1 MARKMTPLQRKYRQ
15 AFRTVERRIAKL
27 ESQGYVFNKSKL
39 PTYRKNITT
48 SALTHV
54 QKFTERYLKNM
65 PSTQF
70 RVGVN
75 QYTTGKRG
83 AEIQASYR
91 GKKGARTRR
100 VRAKERS
107 KLQRELAKE
116 EFQQSLLDTKY
127 KGDERFEDTSYR
139 DNEPDYRGEEAR
151 KEDALAE
158 SINNGESNDYYVVYP
173 NGDIV
178 DAETGEIV
186 FEPSKYVELTK
197 GVFQH
202 TETGTIIEAP
212 YMAGFFAG
220 KPYGEALVDGLD
232 SLISDYEQSDNR
244 WVREKASALR
254 DSFESADK
262 DTMADNLGHMSSDF
276 ISYVQQVIEESGG
289 NQNEVNNNYA
299 KIVEIQALIEGRT
312 LEMGSL
318 RNSFAD

>member
-15 AFRTVERRIAKL
+15 AFRTVERRISKL

-39 PTYRKNITT
+39 PTFRKNITT
-48 SALTHV
+48 SALKHV

-107 KLQRELAKE
+107 KLQRELAKQ

-127 KGDERFEDTSYR
+127 KDDERYADTTSY
-139 DNEPDYRGEEAR
+139 EAR
-151 KEDALAE
+151 LSEQAILEDALAE
-158 SINNGESNDYYVVYP
+158 AINTGESNEFFAVLP
-173 NGDIV
+173 NGDVV
-178 DAETGEIV
+178 DIETGEIV
-186 FEPSKYVELTK
+186 FEPKAKPNKQVTPEKELFDGYVMKEV
-197 GVFQH
+197 GVSRV
-202 TETGTIIEAP
+202 E
-212 YMAGFFAG
+212 
-220 KPYGEALVDGLD
+220 GLD
-232 SLISDYEQSDNR
+232 NLIADYETSDNR
-244 WVREKASALR
+244 WVREKAEMLR
-254 DSFESADK
+254 ASFERADI
-262 DTMADNLGHMSSDF
+262 DTLADNLAHMPSDF
-276 ISYVQQVIEESGG
+276 IEYVQRVLNNSGG
-289 NQNEVNNNYA
+289 TQEDINNNYA
-299 KIVEIQALIEGRT
+299 KLVEIQALIEGRT

>member
-15 AFRTVERRIAKL
+15 TFRTVERRISKL
-27 ESQGYVFNKSKL
+27 ESQGYVFDKSKL
-39 PTYRKNITT
+39 PTFRKNITT
-48 SALTHV
+48 SALKHL

-100 VRAKERS
+100 LRAKERS
-107 KLQRELAKE
+107 KLQRELAKQ

-127 KGDERFEDTSYR
+127 KDDERYAETTS
-139 DNEPDYRGEEAR
+139 DEAR
-151 KEDALAE
+151 LSEQAILEDALAE
-158 SINNGESNDYYVVYP
+158 AINTGESNEFFAVFP
-173 NGDIV
+173 NGDVV

-186 FEPSKYVELTK
+186 FEPKAKPNKQVEPDKVLFDGYVMKEV
-197 GVFQH
+197 GVSRV
-202 TETGTIIEAP
+202 E
-212 YMAGFFAG
+212 
-220 KPYGEALVDGLD
+220 GLD
-232 SLISDYEQSDNR
+232 NLIADYEVSDNR
-244 WVREKASALR
+244 WVREKAEMLR
-254 DSFESADK
+254 ASFEMADQ
-262 DTMADNLGHMSSDF
+262 DTLADNLAHMPSDF
-276 ISYVQQVIEESGG
+276 IEYVQKILNNSGG
-289 NQNEVNNNYA
+289 TQEDINNNYA
-299 KIVEIQALIEGRT
+299 KLVEIQALIEGRT

>member
-15 AFRTVERRIAKL
+15 TFRTVERRISKL
-27 ESQGYVFNKSKL
+27 ESQGFVFDKSKL
-39 PTYRKNITT
+39 PTFRKNITT
-48 SALTHV
+48 SALKHL

-100 VRAKERS
+100 LRAKERS
-107 KLQRELAKE
+107 KLQRELAKQ

-127 KGDERFEDTSYR
+127 KDDERYAETTS
-139 DNEPDYRGEEAR
+139 DEAR
-151 KEDALAE
+151 LSEQAILEDALAE
-158 SINNGESNDYYVVYP
+158 AINTGESNEFFAVFP
-173 NGDIV
+173 NGDVV
-178 DAETGEIV
+178 DTDTGEIV
-186 FEPSKYVELTK
+186 YEQATNEIKQESQTDYAVK
-197 GVFQH
+197 G
-202 TETGTIIEAP
+202 
-212 YMAGFFAG
+212 
-220 KPYGEALVDGLD
+220 YGESLVDGLD
-232 SLISDYEQSDNR
+232 DLIADYEQSDNR

-254 DSFESADK
+254 DSFDMADQE
-262 DTMADNLGHMSSDF
+262 TLADNLGHMSSDF

-289 NQNEVNNNYA
+289 DQNEVNNNYA

>member
-1 MARKMTPLQRKYRQ
+1 
-15 AFRTVERRIAKL
+15 
-27 ESQGYVFNKSKL
+27 
-39 PTYRKNITT
+39 
-48 SALTHV
+48 
-54 QKFTERYLKNM
+54 M

-107 KLQRELAKE
+107 KLQRELAKQ

-127 KGDERFEDTSYR
+127 KDDERYADTTS
-139 DNEPDYRGEEAR
+139 DEAR
-151 KEDALAE
+151 LSEKAILEDALAE
-158 SINNGESNDYYVVYP
+158 AINTGVSNEFFAVFP
-173 NGDIV
+173 NGDVV
-178 DAETGEIV
+178 DTETGEIV
-186 FEPSKYVELTK
+186 YERAKKEITQEYQSEYPVK
-197 GVFQH
+197 G
-202 TETGTIIEAP
+202 
-212 YMAGFFAG
+212 
-220 KPYGEALVDGLD
+220 YGESLVDGLD
-232 SLISDYEQSDNR
+232 ALIADYEQSDNR

-254 DSFESADK
+254 DSFESADR
-262 DTMADNLGHMSSDF
+262 DTMADNLAHMSSDF

-318 RNSFAD
+318 RNDFAD

>member
-15 AFRTVERRIAKL
+15 AFRTVERRISKL
-27 ESQGYVFNKSKL
+27 ESQGYVFDKSKL
-39 PTYRKNITT
+39 PTFRKNITT
-48 SALTHV
+48 SALKHV

-107 KLQRELAKE
+107 KLQREQAKE
-116 EFQQSLLDTKY
+116 QFQQSLLDTKY
-127 KGDERFEDTSYR
+127 KGDERYADTTS
-139 DNEPDYRGEEAR
+139 DEAR
-151 KEDALAE
+151 LSEQAILEDALAE
-158 SINNGESNDYYVVYP
+158 AINTGVSNEFFAVFP
-173 NGDIV
+173 NGDVV
-178 DAETGEIV
+178 DTDTGEIV
-186 FEPSKYVELTK
+186 YEQDKKEINQEYQSVYPVKN
-197 GVFQH
+197 
-202 TETGTIIEAP
+202 
-212 YMAGFFAG
+212 
-220 KPYGEALVDGLD
+220 YGESLVDGLD
-232 SLISDYEQSDNR
+232 NLIADYEQSDNR
-244 WVREKASALR
+244 WVREKATALR

-262 DTMADNLGHMSSDF
+262 ETLADNLGYMSSDF

-289 NQNEVNNNYA
+289 DQNEVNNNYA

-318 RNSFAD
+318 RNDFAD

>member
-1 MARKMTPLQRKYRQ
+1 MARKITPLQRKYRQ
-15 AFRTVERRIAKL
+15 TFRTVERRISKL
-27 ESQGYVFNKSKL
+27 ESQGYVFDKSKL
-39 PTYRKNITT
+39 PTFRKNITT
-48 SALTHV
+48 SALKHL

-100 VRAKERS
+100 LRAKERS
-107 KLQRELAKE
+107 KLQRELAKQ

-127 KGDERFEDTSYR
+127 KDDERYAETTS
-139 DNEPDYRGEEAR
+139 DEAR
-151 KEDALAE
+151 LSEQAILEDALAE
-158 SINNGESNDYYVVYP
+158 AINTGVSNEFFAVFQ
-173 NGDIV
+173 NGDVV
-178 DAETGEIV
+178 DTDTGEIV
-186 FEPSKYVELTK
+186 YELDK
-197 GVFQH
+197 KEINQEYQSVYPVKNYC
-202 TETGTIIEAP
+202 ES
-212 YMAGFFAG
+212 
-220 KPYGEALVDGLD
+220 LVDGLD
-232 SLISDYEQSDNR
+232 NLIADYEQSDNR

-254 DSFESADK
+254 DSFDMADQE
-262 DTMADNLGHMSSDF
+262 TLADNLGHMSSDF

-289 NQNEVNNNYA
+289 DQNEVNNNYA

>member
-1 MARKMTPLQRKYRQ
+1 MSRKMTPLQRKYRQ

-75 QYTTGKRG
+75 KYTTGKRG
-83 AEIQASYR
+83 AEIQASR
-91 GKKGARTRR
+91 SGKKGARTRR

-107 KLQRELAKE
+107 KLQRELAKQ

-127 KGDERFEDTSYR
+127 KGDERYAETTS
-139 DNEPDYRGEEAR
+139 DEAR
-151 KEDALAE
+151 LSEQAILEDALAE
-158 SINNGESNDYYVVYP
+158 AINTGESNEFFAVFP
-173 NGDIV
+173 NGDVV
-178 DAETGEIV
+178 DTETGEIV
-186 FEPSKYVELTK
+186 YERTQKEITQEYQSEYPVK
-197 GVFQH
+197 G
-202 TETGTIIEAP
+202 
-212 YMAGFFAG
+212 
-220 KPYGEALVDGLD
+220 YGDSLVDGLD
-232 SLISDYEQSDNR
+232 DLIADYEQSDNR

-254 DSFESADK
+254 DSLDMADRE
-262 DTMADNLGHMSSDF
+262 TLADNLGHMSSDF

-289 NQNEVNNNYA
+289 DQNEVNNNYA

>member
-15 AFRTVERRIAKL
+15 TFRTVERRISKL
-27 ESQGYVFNKSKL
+27 ESQGFVFDKSKL
-39 PTYRKNITT
+39 PTFRKNITT
-48 SALTHV
+48 SALKHL

-100 VRAKERS
+100 LRAKERS
-107 KLQRELAKE
+107 KLQRELAKQ

-127 KGDERFEDTSYR
+127 KDDERYAETTS
-139 DNEPDYRGEEAR
+139 DEAR
-151 KEDALAE
+151 LSEQAILEDALAE
-158 SINNGESNDYYVVYP
+158 AINTGESNEFFAVFP
-173 NGDIV
+173 NGDVV
-178 DAETGEIV
+178 DTDTGEIV
-186 FEPSKYVELTK
+186 YEQATK
-197 GVFQH
+197 EIKQESQTDYAVKG
-202 TETGTIIEAP
+202 
-212 YMAGFFAG
+212 
-220 KPYGEALVDGLD
+220 YGESLVDGLD
-232 SLISDYEQSDNR
+232 DLIADYEQSDNR

-254 DSFESADK
+254 DSFDSADRE
-262 DTMADNLGHMSSDF
+262 TLADNLGYMSSDF

-289 NQNEVNNNYA
+289 DQNEVNNNYA

>member
-1 MARKMTPLQRKYRQ
+1 MARKMTPLQRKYRK
-15 AFRTVERRIAKL
+15 AFRTVERRISKL
-27 ESQGYVFNKSKL
+27 ESQGYVFDKSKL
-39 PTYRKNITT
+39 PTFRKNITT
-48 SALTHV
+48 SALKHV

-70 RVGVN
+70 RVDVN

-116 EFQQSLLDTKY
+116 QFQQSLLDTKY
-127 KGDERFEDTSYR
+127 KGDERYADTTS
-139 DNEPDYRGEEAR
+139 DEAR
-151 KEDALAE
+151 LSEQAILEDALAE
-158 SINNGESNDYYVVYP
+158 AINTGVSNEFFAVFP
-173 NGDIV
+173 NGDVV
-178 DAETGEIV
+178 DVETSEIV
-186 FEPSKYVELTK
+186 YEQATK
-197 GVFQH
+197 EIKQEYQTDYAVKG
-202 TETGTIIEAP
+202 
-212 YMAGFFAG
+212 
-220 KPYGEALVDGLD
+220 YGESLVDGLD
-232 SLISDYEQSDNR
+232 GLISDYEQSDNR

-254 DSFESADK
+254 DSFESADRE
-262 DTMADNLGHMSSDF
+262 TLADNLGYMSSDF

-318 RNSFAD
+318 RNDFAD

>member
-15 AFRTVERRIAKL
+15 AFRTVERRISKL
-27 ESQGYVFNKSKL
+27 ESQGYVFDKSKL
-39 PTYRKNITT
+39 PTFRKNITT

-75 QYTTGKRG
+75 KYTTGKRG

-107 KLQRELAKE
+107 KLQRELAKQ
-116 EFQQSLLDTKY
+116 EFQQSLLETKY
-127 KGDERFEDTSYR
+127 KGDERYADTTS
-139 DNEPDYRGEEAR
+139 DEAR
-151 KEDALAE
+151 LSEQAILEDALAE
-158 SINNGESNDYYVVYP
+158 AINTGVSNEFFAVFP
-173 NGDIV
+173 NGDVV
-178 DAETGEIV
+178 DTDTGEIV
-186 FEPSKYVELTK
+186 YERDKKEINQEYQSVYPVKN
-197 GVFQH
+197 
-202 TETGTIIEAP
+202 
-212 YMAGFFAG
+212 
-220 KPYGEALVDGLD
+220 YGESLVEGLD
-232 SLISDYEQSDNR
+232 NLIADYEQSDNR
-244 WVREKASALR
+244 WVREKATALR
-254 DSFESADK
+254 DSFENADQE
-262 DTMADNLGHMSSDF
+262 TLADNLGYMSSDF

-289 NQNEVNNNYA
+289 DQNEVNNNYA

-318 RNSFAD
+318 RNDFAD

>member
-1 MARKMTPLQRKYRQ
+1 MARKITPLQRKYRQ
-15 AFRTVERRIAKL
+15 TFRTVERRISKL
-27 ESQGYVFNKSKL
+27 ESQGYVFDKSKL
-39 PTYRKNITT
+39 PTFRKNITT
-48 SALTHV
+48 SALKHL

-100 VRAKERS
+100 LRAKERS
-107 KLQRELAKE
+107 KLQRELAKQ

-127 KGDERFEDTSYR
+127 KDDERYAETTS
-139 DNEPDYRGEEAR
+139 DEAR
-151 KEDALAE
+151 LSEQAILEDALAE
-158 SINNGESNDYYVVYP
+158 AINTGVSNEFFAVFQ
-173 NGDIV
+173 NGDVV
-178 DAETGEIV
+178 DTDTGEIV
-186 FEPSKYVELTK
+186 YELDK
-197 GVFQH
+197 KEINQEYQSVY
-202 TETGTIIEAP
+202 P
-212 YMAGFFAG
+212 V
-220 KPYGEALVDGLD
+220 KNYGESLVDGLD
-232 SLISDYEQSDNR
+232 NLIADYEQSDNR

-254 DSFESADK
+254 DSFDMADQE
-262 DTMADNLGHMSSDF
+262 TLADNLGHMSSDF

-289 NQNEVNNNYA
+289 DQNEVNNNYA

>member
-1 MARKMTPLQRKYRQ
+1 
-15 AFRTVERRIAKL
+15 
-27 ESQGYVFNKSKL
+27 
-39 PTYRKNITT
+39 
-48 SALTHV
+48 
-54 QKFTERYLKNM
+54 M

-116 EFQQSLLDTKY
+116 QFQQSLLDTKY
-127 KGDERFEDTSYR
+127 KGDERYADTTS
-139 DNEPDYRGEEAR
+139 DEAR
-151 KEDALAE
+151 LSEQAILEDALAE
-158 SINNGESNDYYVVYP
+158 AINTGVSNEFFAVFP
-173 NGDIV
+173 NGDVV

-186 FEPSKYVELTK
+186 YEQATK
-197 GVFQH
+197 EIKQEYQTDYAVKG
-202 TETGTIIEAP
+202 
-212 YMAGFFAG
+212 
-220 KPYGEALVDGLD
+220 YGESLVDGLD
-232 SLISDYEQSDNR
+232 NLIADYEQSDNR

-254 DSFESADK
+254 DSFESADRE
-262 DTMADNLGHMSSDF
+262 TLADNLGYMSSDF

>member
-15 AFRTVERRIAKL
+15 AFRTVEKRISKL
-27 ESQGYVFNKSKL
+27 ESQGYVFDKSKL
-39 PTYRKNITT
+39 PTFRKNITT

-75 QYTTGKRG
+75 KYTTGKRG

-107 KLQRELAKE
+107 KLQRELAKQ

-127 KGDERFEDTSYR
+127 KGDERYADTTS
-139 DNEPDYRGEEAR
+139 DEAHLSEQAIL
-151 KEDALAE
+151 EDALAE
-158 SINNGESNDYYVVYP
+158 AINTGVSNEFFAVFP
-173 NGDIV
+173 NGDVV
-178 DAETGEIV
+178 DADTGEIV
-186 FEPSKYVELTK
+186 YELDK
-197 GVFQH
+197 KEINQEYQSVY
-202 TETGTIIEAP
+202 P
-212 YMAGFFAG
+212 V
-220 KPYGEALVDGLD
+220 KNYGESLVDGLD
-232 SLISDYEQSDNR
+232 NLIADYEQSDNR
-244 WVREKASALR
+244 WVREKATALR

-262 DTMADNLGHMSSDF
+262 ETLADNLGYMSSDF

-289 NQNEVNNNYA
+289 DQNEVNNNYA